1 MTLSTGSPLH
11 SELILS
17 LLLYRRLTPLIETE
31 LELTG
36 DLSTLQ
42 MKVMAAPSRVWI
54 RLAAL
59 EGRSQDQ
66 VL

>member
-42 MKVMAAPSRVWI
+42 MKVMAAPSRVLI

>member
-42 MKVMAAPSRVWI
+42 MKIMAAPSRILI